1 MPSANRAMEG
11 SAIKLVRGIW
21 VSLTNGAVVYLL
33 YSESSSLALMNVL
46 LENGSQNKQ
55 VWFKF
60 CLRALIP
67 TTGILLEVFG
77 QRFAKW
83 VNTGFFLI
91 VGVLLTVAGILAQPD
106 EHATIALFLG
116 LISLAVAC
124 VDWFMYFRI
133 SRAYPDAVRQ

>member
-1 MPSANRAMEG
+1 
-11 SAIKLVRGIW
+11 VC
-21 VSLTNGAVVYLL
+21 LTNGAVVYLL
-33 YSESSSLALMNVL
+33 YRETSALALLHVL
-46 LENGSQNKQ
+46 LENSSQNKR
-55 VWFKF
+55 VWFEF

-67 TTGILLEVFG
+67 TAGILLEVFG

-116 LISLAVAC
+116 VTSLVVAC
-124 VDWFMYFRI
+124 LDWLMYFRI
-133 SRAYPDAVRQ
+133 GQTRANAVRQ